1 MIYTLSQLLSETAAR
16 YPEKDAV
23 VFQDQTVS
31 YRALDKLSN
40 QVAQSLKKQGV
51 SPGDRV
57 GIYINKSIPSVISIF
72 GILKADAV
80 YVPLDPWAPAK
91 RLGYII
97 KNCDIKCLLTGSDKM
112 NFVARMIDAESPL
125 ECVILTDSGQ
135 YSTELPRVATIDWSE
150 VQGEADD
157 TPARKSIETDLA
169 YILYTSGSTGD
180 PKGVMISH
188 LNAFTFINWAYET
201 VKMQPEDRVANHAPH
216 HFDLSIFDIFVTVK
230 AGGTLYPVPTH
241 TAKFP
246 VKLAEFICENK
257 ISVWYSV
264 PSAWVHML
272 THGKM
277 DAHDFSALRTIIFA
291 GEVFPIKHLQRLIQR
306 IPGAD
311 YYNWYGPTET
321 NVITSFKVENLDPNS
336 NTPVSIGKACENMG
350 IFILDENGRAVTQ
363 TGVTGE
369 LYGRGAGVAQGYWND
384 PGKTARLFV
393 QNPLQSHFNDRTYR
407 TGDLVQIG
415 EDGNLT
421 YLGRRD
427 HQVKVQGYRI
437 ELGEIENALLNH
449 PQIKEAAVV
458 AVKDEQQA
466 TYLKTFLTLNDADAT
481 LSILDIKRHCSRFV
495 PRYMIP
501 ESVEFCDHLPKTS
514 TGKIDKK
521 SLAEVR

>member
-1 MIYTLSQLLSETAAR
+1 MIYTLSQLLSKTAAR
-16 YPEKDAV
+16 FPDKDAV
-23 VFQDQTVS
+23 VFQDQTLS
-31 YRALDKLSN
+31 YRQLDELSN
-40 QVAQSLKKQGV
+40 QVAHTLKKCSV
-51 SPGDRV
+51 RPGDRV

-80 YVPLDPWAPAK
+80 YVPLDPWAPPK

-97 KNCDIKCLLTGSDKM
+97 ENCDIRCLLTGSDKM
-112 NFVARMIDAESPL
+112 NFVARMIDETSPL
-125 ECVILTDSGQ
+125 ERIVLTDSGP
-135 YSTELPRVATIDWSE
+135 YSAEIPGVEMILWDAVQTEAT
-150 VQGEADD
+150 D
-157 TPARKSIETDLA
+157 TPAQKSIETDLA

-201 VKMQPEDRVANHAPH
+201 VDMWSEDRVANHAPH

-246 VKLAEFICENK
+246 VKLAEFISKNK

-277 DAHDFSALRTIIFA
+277 EDFDFSALRTIIFA
-291 GEVFPIKHLQRLIQR
+291 GEVFPIKHLQQLVQQ
-306 IPGAD
+306 IPHAD

-321 NVITSFKVENLDPNS
+321 NVITSYKVENLDPNS
-336 NTPVSIGKACENMG
+336 NKPVPIGKACENMG
-350 IFILDENGRAVTQ
+350 VFILDEDGKEITK

-369 LYGRGAGVAQGYWND
+369 LHGRGSGVAQGYWND
-384 PGKTARLFV
+384 PKKTARLFV
-393 QNPLQSHFNDRTYR
+393 QNPLQTNFNERTYR
-407 TGDLVQIG
+407 TGDLVQIS
-415 EDGNLT
+415 EDENLI

-458 AVKDEQQA
+458 ALKNEQHA
-466 TYLKTFLTLNDADAT
+466 TYLKTFLTLNGEAT
-481 LSILDIKRHCSRFV
+481 LSILEIKRHCARFV

-501 ESVEFCDHLPKTS
+501 ETIEFCDDLPKTS

-521 SLAEVR
+521 SLTDLR

>member
-1 MIYTLSQLLSETAAR
+1 MIYTLSQLLTETAAR
-16 YPEKDAV
+16 FPDKAAV
-23 VFQDQTVS
+23 VFQDEAITYQQ
-31 YRALDKLSN
+31 LDELSN
-40 QVAQSLKKQGV
+40 QVAHTLKKNGV
-51 SPGDRV
+51 QQGDRV
-57 GIYINKSIPSVISIF
+57 GIYINKSIPSVFSIF

-80 YVPLDPWAPAK
+80 YVPLDPWAPVK

-112 NFVARMIDAESPL
+112 NFVVRMIDAESPL
-125 ECVILTDSGQ
+125 EKVILTDDGQ
-135 YSTELPRVATIDWSE
+135 YSAEISTVETIEWTDVQAEAT
-150 VQGEADD
+150 G

-201 VKMQPEDRVANHAPH
+201 VNIQPEDRVANHAPH
-216 HFDLSIFDIFVTVK
+216 HFDLSVFDIFVTVK
-230 AGGTLYPVPTH
+230 AGGSLYPVPTH

-246 VKLAEFICENK
+246 VKLAEFISKNK

-277 DAHDFSALRTIIFA
+277 DEHDFSALRTVIFA
-291 GEVFPIKHLQRLIQR
+291 GEVFPIKHLQRLVQQ
-306 IPGAD
+306 IPHAD

-321 NVITSFKVENLDPNS
+321 NVITSYKVENLDPNS
-336 NTPVSIGKACENMG
+336 NTPVSIGKVCENMG
-350 IFILDENGRAVTQ
+350 IFILDETGKEVT
-363 TGVTGE
+363 TPGITGE
-369 LYGRGAGVAQGYWND
+369 LYGRGSGVAQGYWND
-384 PGKTARLFV
+384 PEKTARLFV
-393 QNPLQSHFNDRTYR
+393 QNPLQTHFSDRAYR

-415 EDGNLT
+415 DEGNLI

-458 AVKDEQQA
+458 ALKNEEQT
-466 TYLKTFLTLNDADAT
+466 TYLKAFLTLNGGEP
-481 LSILDIKRHCSRFV
+481 LSSLDIKRQCSRFV

-501 ESVEFCDHLPKTS
+501 EVVEFCDHLPKTS

-521 SLAEVR
+521 SLLKVS